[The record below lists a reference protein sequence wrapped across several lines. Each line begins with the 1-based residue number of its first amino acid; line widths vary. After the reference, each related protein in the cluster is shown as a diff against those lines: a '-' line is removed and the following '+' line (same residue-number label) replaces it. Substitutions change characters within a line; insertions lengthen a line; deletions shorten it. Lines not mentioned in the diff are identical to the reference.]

1 MKNNVETIMIIF
13 IQICELNPEFYGIGR
28 LGYRGWRGTRYRDND
43 ELKAAEEAWL
53 GDQPD
58 NFYIKGKYCLKESGS
73 NALK

>member
-1 MKNNVETIMIIF
+1 MQWERNRSRMQWERNRS
-13 IQICELNPEFYGIGR
+13 R

-43 ELKAAEEAWL
+43 GLKVAEEAWF

-58 NFYIKGKYCLKESGS
+58 NFYTKGIYCLKESGP